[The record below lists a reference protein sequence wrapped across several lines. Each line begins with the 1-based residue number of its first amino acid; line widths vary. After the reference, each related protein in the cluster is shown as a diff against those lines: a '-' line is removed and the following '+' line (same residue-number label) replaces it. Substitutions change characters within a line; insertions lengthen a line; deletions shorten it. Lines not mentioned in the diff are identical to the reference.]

1 MQSKFAQLQVA
12 PLELGLNL
20 VQANTGVRD
29 LHSNTKQSKRVWNSQ
44 EPNLVAME
52 TVSYAAV

>member
-1 MQSKFAQLQVA
+1 MQSQFAQLQVA
-12 PLELGLNL
+12 PLELNL
-20 VQANTGVRD
+20 VQASTGVRD